1 VYPKRFA
8 QDDDQTTPDDA
19 PVAAETLRSAAA
31 APATKEEEKMSI
43 FWRVFGGT
51 ILSIVALVS
60 ITLFNN
66 IQSSLSELR
75 SEAARTREALAG
87 AAKRE
92 DLEREREARG
102 GMARK
107 EDIDARIKTQ
117 YERIRVIEGYKTDIE
132 TMKERAGVATAAV
145 EGLKKEVSTSVDA
158 LKRDTATI
166 EILRERLTVLSAE
179 TKLATEAVQRV
190 QAEVEKNRAA
200 DLERKVSRDT
210 QARSIDDSMRELQR
224 AVQDCR
230 EKLARLEGAA
240 PPAPTP
246 ARPREKSEKSE

>member
-1 VYPKRFA
+1 MYPKRFA

-31 APATKEEEKMSI
+31 PAPAAKEEEKMSI

-200 DLERKVSRDT
+200 DLERKTSRDA
-210 QARSIDDSMRELQR
+210 QAKSIDDSMRELQR

-240 PPAPTP
+240 PPAPRT
-246 ARPREKSEKSE
+246 REKSEKSE